1 MRCLTGRG
9 ECPVGH
15 GIRRK
20 CQKCRLER
28 CFAVGMRKDFLQT
41 DEEKQRRQQRL
52 EENRSF
58 TSKRVSNLS
67 ESSVPSSTSNPQSSS
82 ATFDEIDQVI
92 YSSHLRNETIICVL
106 VYSYYS
112 I

>member
-52 EENRSF
+52 EENRRLR
-58 TSKRVSNLS
+58 TEQLNEKK
-67 ESSVPSSTSNPQSSS
+67 SSPVG
-82 ATFDEIDQVI
+82 
-92 YSSHLRNETIICVL
+92 IIE
-106 VYSYYS
+106 
-112 I
+112 